1 MISEYIKRYLD
12 MDNGT
17 FFLLSEL
24 AGCLTIVIVD
34 HGGRRT
40 LIRNIDEARGHNLR
54 QCLIRDF
61 ALRDITD
68 I

>member
-1 MISEYIKRYLD
+1 MISEYIERYMH

-17 FFLLSEL
+17 FFLISERS
-24 AGCLTIVIVD
+24 GCLTLVIVD
-34 HGGRRT
+34 HSGRRT

-54 QCLIRDF
+54 HCLIRDF

-68 I
+68 